1 MVIMAVLCALAYVVM
16 LVIKIPMVEFLS
28 YEPKDIVITIG
39 GFMFGPLSAVIISVI
54 VAFVEMLTAST
65 TGWWGML
72 MNIISSC
79 AFAGTA

>member
-1 MVIMAVLCALAYVVM
+1 MAVLCALAYVVM

-54 VAFVEMLTAST
+54 WTASSIPQF
-65 TGWWGML
+65 L
-72 MNIISSC
+72 
-79 AFAGTA
+79 AGRSFLILSIQSVRG